1 MPTQTGRKPRVLVVD
16 DEPLYCDKLAIF
28 LARQGY
34 VVTTATS
41 GDDAIRLGA
50 ASAPDL
56 VITDW
61 MLCGQIHGLHVVDAI
76 RAVHPTTRTIVM
88 TGYSSE
94 DLRFEAEVADVSAF
108 IEKPFAPDLLAT
120 AVALALE
127 SPPPRAPYPVL
138 PFVVTDAG
146 GSVTLMTRAAQELL
160 GLKSIDSE
168 GIPLRQVFGRGQPLI
183 LEHAT
188 SRWLSGLRPAA
199 RPELRCVA
207 RARRLLDGR
216 YFVVLGTE
224 QDAPLLNTHPSVQL
238 VLDTGTHAIAWPEL
252 SGHGLVVDPDISAR
266 SLVVCVF
273 EQLGAI
279 CHSVDSLT
287 RALDLLGRDSD
298 IRYVIVDAGVA
309 GDVREFARLASRTR
323 PDIAVVGQG
332 ETRDI
337 KRLAEAGIYKRI
349 AKPWSVSEF
358 LGVLVEEP
366 ALRSEPYA
374 AAAS

>member
-1 MPTQTGRKPRVLVVD
+1 VLVVD
-16 DEPLYCDKLAIF
+16 DEPLYCDKLALF

-34 VVTTATS
+34 VVSTAQT

-61 MLCGQIHGLHVVDAI
+61 MLSGHIHGLHVVDAI
-76 RAVHPTTRTIVM
+76 RAVHPSTRTIVM

-120 AVALALE
+120 AVALALDT
-127 SPPPRAPYPVL
+127 PAPRAPYPVL
-138 PFVVTDAG
+138 AFVVTDADG
-146 GSVTLMTRAAQELL
+146 AVTMITKAAQELL
-160 GLKSIDSE
+160 GVAPRDAE
-168 GIPLRQVFGRGQPLI
+168 GIPLRQLFGRGQPLI
-183 LEHAT
+183 LDHAT
-188 SRWLSGLRPAA
+188 TRWVSGLRPAA

-216 YFVVLGTE
+216 YFVVLGSG

-238 VLDTGTHAIAWPEL
+238 VLDTGTHTVAWLEL
-252 SGHGLVVDPDISAR
+252 SGHGLVVDPDVSAR

-279 CHSVDSLT
+279 CHSVDTLT
-287 RALDLLGRDSD
+287 RALDLLGRDDD
-298 IRYVIVDAGVA
+298 IRYVIVDASVV
-309 GDVREFARLASRTR
+309 GDVREFARLAAHRR
-323 PDIAVVGQG
+323 PDITVVGQG
-332 ETRDI
+332 EMNDI
-337 KRLAEAGIYKRI
+337 KRLADAGIYRRI
-349 AKPWSVSEF
+349 TKPWSVSEF
-358 LGVLVEEP
+358 LGALVEEP
-366 ALRSEPYA
+366 AMRSETCA